1 MTQNILRIHHSS
13 LLVAN
18 TQASLKFYCGVLG
31 LEELE
36 RPDFPYNGSWL
47 DLGLQQL
54 HLIELDNPDPTTGR
68 PEHGGL
74 DRHVAFHVKNL
85 KLIVERLDKN
95 SIRYTT
101 SVSGRKALF
110 CRDLDGNALEFIE
123 VSE

>member
-13 LLVAN
+13 LLVAD

-31 LEELE
+31 LEELD
-36 RPDFPYNGSWL
+36 RPDFPYEGSWL

-68 PEHGGL
+68 PEHGGK
-74 DRHVAFHVKNL
+74 DRHVAFHVTKL
-85 KLIVERLDKN
+85 DLIVERLEKN
-95 SIRYTT
+95 EINYTV
-101 SVSGRKALF
+101 SVSGRRALF

-123 VSE
+123 VVE

>member
-13 LLVAN
+13 LLVAD

-31 LEELE
+31 LEELD
-36 RPDFPYNGSWL
+36 RPDFPYEGSWL

-68 PEHGGL
+68 PEHGGK
-74 DRHVAFHVKNL
+74 DRHVAFHVTTL
-85 KLIVERLDKN
+85 DLIVERLEKN
-95 SIRYTT
+95 NIKYTV

-123 VSE
+123 VVE

>member
-13 LLVAN
+13 LLVAD

-31 LEELE
+31 LEELD
-36 RPDFPYNGSWL
+36 RPDFPYEGSWL

-68 PEHGGL
+68 PEHGGK
-74 DRHVAFHVKNL
+74 DRHVAFHVTTL
-85 KLIVERLDKN
+85 DLIVERLEKN
-95 SIRYTT
+95 NIKYTV
-101 SVSGRKALF
+101 SVSGRRALF

-123 VSE
+123 VVE